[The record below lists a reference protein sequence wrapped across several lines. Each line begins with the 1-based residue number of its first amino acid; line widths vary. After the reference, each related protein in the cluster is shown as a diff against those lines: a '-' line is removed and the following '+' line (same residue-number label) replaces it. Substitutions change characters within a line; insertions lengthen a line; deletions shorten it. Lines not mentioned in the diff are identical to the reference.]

1 MDLFKNKYFKYKNK
15 YLDLKN
21 LIGGSKK
28 NSKSTISD
36 KEVKKEIKKLI
47 PQLGEDI
54 IRAWTNFFKTYRSK
68 SINTEQIQDFITT
81 NKKHI
86 NYTDQLVNGY
96 IDSSQ
101 VKDLIKLICKIY
113 EIEIIKKP
121 VEELP
126 IPSYCNPTIR
136 WLSNQEP
143 SYLLETMGKPTYDEY
158 YKFKEFTID
167 LKSVGSLDECLKILK
182 IEIPNPTIQ
191 DTINNLSCNSKLL
204 EVISSNIQKKV
215 YVQANEGSTHLQ
227 IKLTPY
233 TIDES
238 LTFLDSNSYLLQ
250 TLKYL
255 KTITIQNRVEYAQFL
270 FDIEFEGQDGSDY
283 SALTN
288 QYLEYLSKEIELL
301 FVKDQSNIL
310 IKSVGT
316 EDIDIMAYIFFMIQK
331 SPTPM
336 KTEIKVLQLFK
347 HFFID
352 DKPSIIEVL
361 KNTFFEYNDFR
372 FTFYNLLVVYI
383 YHLRLRELDD
393 ISSIDGL
400 LKSDEL
406 ILKWFLYNFALYS
419 QNEPNTNAF
428 IIGIFDK
435 TLDPSIKDELV
446 SECWNFTIDPN
457 IKLLINKINSGTKNN
472 IYKLYSFFNYKNEVN
487 LNLFINKLSFY
498 NKFPDTHTEHMTG
511 SDLQYYINSFT
522 PIFSGN
528 YEDFIDISLEPR
540 KEEITSYYGNH
551 TNFMKKLLYYWGSTT
566 YVREDEPEYKIN
578 FYQQVN
584 QENKFDAHA
593 CFCDLD
599 TSIKLGDT
607 QHHIIIHLIRT
618 MRGGNEFGDIPE
630 GLENFIGEHVFNG
643 L

>member
-21 LIGGSKK
+21 LIGGSKR
-28 NSKSTISD
+28 NSKPTISD
-36 KEVKKEIKKLI
+36 RQVKEEIKRLI
-47 PQLGEDI
+47 PTISDDI
-54 IRAWTNFFKTYRSK
+54 IRTWTNFFKKYK
-68 SINTEQIQDFITT
+68 SINHQEIQDFVTT
-81 NKKHI
+81 NRKHI
-86 NYTDQLVNGY
+86 NNTDKVVTGL
-96 IDSSQ
+96 IHRSQ
-101 VKDLIKLICKIY
+101 VKDLIDLICQIY
-113 EIEIIKKP
+113 QIEIVKP
-121 VEELP
+121 VEELAIPRHCEP
-126 IPSYCNPTIR
+126 INRWLNNQEITYLLRTIR
-136 WLSNQEP
+136 E
-143 SYLLETMGKPTYDEY
+143 PTYNEY
-158 YKFKEFTID
+158 YKFKLYNKSID
-167 LKSVGSLDECLKILK
+167 SSAVNSLDECLKLYNIL
-182 IEIPNPTIQ
+182 IPNPTIE
-191 DTINNLSCNSKLL
+191 DTLDILSCNSKLL
-204 EVISSNIQKKV
+204 EIISSNIEKEL
-215 YVQANEGSTHLQ
+215 YVQANEESAHLQ
-227 IKLTPY
+227 IKLIPY
-233 TIDES
+233 RIDES
-238 LTFLDSNSYLLQ
+238 TTLLDINSYLLQ
-250 TLKYL
+250 TLTYL
-255 KTITIQNRVEYAQFL
+255 KTTTKQNRVKYAQFL
-270 FDIEFEGQDGSDY
+270 FDIEFEGQPGSDY

-301 FVKDQSNIL
+301 FVKDRSKNIL
-310 IKSVGT
+310 IESVGT
-316 EDIDIMAYIFFMIQK
+316 EDIDIMAYIFFMIQR

-400 LKSDEL
+400 LESDEL

-428 IIGIFDK
+428 IIGIFD
-435 TLDPSIKDELV
+435 LDPSIKDELV

-487 LNLFINKLSFY
+487 LDLFIKKLTFY

-511 SDLQYYINSFT
+511 SYLQYYIDSFT

-566 YVREDEPEYKIN
+566 YVREDELEYKIN
-578 FYQQVN
+578 FYEQVN
-584 QENKFDAHA
+584 QENKFDAHS

-599 TSIKLGDT
+599 TSIKPNDT
-607 QHHIIIHLIRT
+607 KHDIIIHLIRT

-630 GLENFIGEHVFNG
+630 ELKKFTGEHVFNG